1 MLEAEKTMNV
11 FKRYLQKPYLVVS
24 DSKDLKTC
32 PSAHT
37 FSGYIYIYIY
47 IYTLIHIYIYIYIY
61 IYKLIQ
67 VAHAT
72 RFILNV
78 ASL

>member
-47 IYTLIHIYIYIYIY
+47 IY

-67 VAHAT
+67 VASCYQIYPECGISVNRH
-72 RFILNV
+72 V
-78 ASL
+78 Q

>member
-47 IYTLIHIYIYIYIY
+47 IYTDTYIYIYIYIY
-61 IYKLIQ
+61 ISSFRWHMLPD
-67 VAHAT
+67 
-72 RFILNV
+72 L
-78 ASL
+78 S

>member
-1 MLEAEKTMNV
+1 MLEAEKTINV

-37 FSGYIYIYIY
+37 FSGYIYI
-47 IYTLIHIYIYIYIY
+47 
-61 IYKLIQ
+61 
-67 VAHAT
+67 
-72 RFILNV
+72 
-78 ASL
+78 